1 MLNTQP
7 AETRPARSATYLLLQ
22 HSTTTNHVSE
32 PRFSFIDREPSTCP
46 LARSSTAPRLP
57 LAIPKDI
64 VQSPQQLRPAQS
76 ELTRTQD
83 NVRYL
88 PVLPPGQDPPILDAG
103 RTTTPNS
110 TADTDHHQ
118 GSSAINGLEEAKLS
132 QDAPGIIVRAGG
144 SAAIS
149 SSAASWLVSFASA
162 TACMDIESATSTPR
176 DSGYQ
181 RATLL
186 LVFSFTNLNDKEP
199 SSLLA
204 LLLCQ

>member
-1 MLNTQP
+1 MILIHRQRTVHMS
-7 AETRPARSATYLLLQ
+7 TCSLQ
-22 HSTTTNHVSE
+22 HGASLAARHPRGYSTQYNLHSSSGQPRVSSRE
-32 PRFSFIDREPSTCP
+32 PRITSGTSQYFRQVKT
-46 LARSSTAPRLP
+46 
-57 LAIPKDI
+57 
-64 VQSPQQLRPAQS
+64 
-76 ELTRTQD
+76 
-83 NVRYL
+83 
-88 PVLPPGQDPPILDAG
+88 PPILDAG

-186 LVFSFTNLNDKEP
+186 LVFSFTNLNDEEP